1 MQPQETDESDDN
13 TIVLAHVGTELDP
26 EQTDEDGNH
35 LERGQEEERQRTT
48 METETAQVACGIQM
62 INLSMSPERRNVRPL
77 TAECKE
83 PGKNE

>member
-1 MQPQETDESDDN
+1 MPPQETDGSDGS

-48 METETAQVACGIQM
+48 MERATAQGAF
-62 INLSMSPERRNVRPL
+62 
-77 TAECKE
+77 
-83 PGKNE
+83 

>member
-1 MQPQETDESDDN
+1 MLPQETDGSDGS

-48 METETAQVACGIQM
+48 MEQG
-62 INLSMSPERRNVRPL
+62 
-77 TAECKE
+77 
-83 PGKNE
+83 